1 MKKPF
6 IIGAIWIIAIISIG
20 TNSFAQ
26 TDSQTLPTE
35 KEPIQGIAELI
46 EQVDDTIDDQVSFQ
60 INEESV
66 QNLTNLLPYLGIII
80 AVVIVGI
87 IVIKKRK
94 KGEDDEDSEDY
105 EYYDDEEKGLIPR
118 SKPIEQKFQE
128 MQAGSQSDIINETE
142 PDEIIENK
150 LRIISKL
157 QEYKVGDNH
166 RLEQIKQLLIADG
179 SFTIEDNDYLEAK
192 YEEYKKSTKKKSD
205 E

>member
-6 IIGAIWIIAIISIG
+6 IIGVIWIIVIISIG

-80 AVVIVGI
+80 AVVIGGI